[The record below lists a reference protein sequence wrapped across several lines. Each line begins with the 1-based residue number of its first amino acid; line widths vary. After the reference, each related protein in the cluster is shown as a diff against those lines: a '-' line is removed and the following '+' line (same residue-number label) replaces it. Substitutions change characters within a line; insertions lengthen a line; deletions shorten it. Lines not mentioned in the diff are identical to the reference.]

1 MVSSLQISLNMRDN
15 LGDLRLDGTI
25 IKLDIKE
32 IGCEGVEWIL
42 LSWVWVLVE
51 EIWKL
56 IVVKFRLPYDARDL
70 LII

>member
-32 IGCEGVEWIL
+32 IGCEDCSGEGRYL
-42 LSWVWVLVE
+42 LQL
-51 EIWKL
+51 
-56 IVVKFRLPYDARDL
+56 
-70 LII
+70 